1 MCNINCSQ
9 WFTYSLFLQVD
20 QLVPVDIHVKY
31 STMVVDI
38 DGVLTDTYNFLRRF
52 QWARP
57 QAFAK
62 LIERVLHYLHRLVDI
77 FVIQSREKLSR
88 VNSEFP
94 YISNEEVS

>member
-1 MCNINCSQ
+1 M
-9 WFTYSLFLQVD
+9 
-20 QLVPVDIHVKY
+20 PVDIHVKY

-38 DGVLTDTYNFLRRF
+38 DGVLTETYNFLRRF

-94 YISNEEVS
+94 YISNEEVSLFDHCK